1 MTYANLDEAFGNSFN
16 RCEEPPKKKEKFNC
30 NKNKSTFTVNEKDR
44 EIDSRNIN
52 LPNEP
57 APQSDNLN
65 NNIDFTNFATFSNK
79 PKNNNLLE
87 PFENPPSQQNQN
99 QNPNEIFEYSEEEN
113 NFIEN
118 VATTN
123 PVEGEV
129 EVEEEKQEPKPK
141 PKKRKRNKNE
151 EINNSQIV
159 EINNKMNFII
169 DQLNNNASNSDTNN
183 ESNIHDV
190 VLFILFGVFV
200 IVILESLYKLVVKL
214 CRYKMFNQ

>member
-1 MTYANLDEAFGNSFN
+1 MTYANLDEAFGSSFN

-30 NKNKSTFTVNEKDR
+30 NKNKSTFTVNKKDR

-57 APQSDNLN
+57 APQSGNLN

-79 PKNNNLLE
+79 PQNNNLLE
-87 PFENPPSQQNQN
+87 GFENPPSQQKQN
-99 QNPNEIFEYSEEEN
+99 QDPNEIFEYSEEEN

-118 VATTN
+118 VATAN
-123 PVEGEV
+123 PV
-129 EVEEEKQEPKPK
+129 EVEEEVAKQEPKPK
-141 PKKRKRNKNE
+141 PRKRKRDKNE

-159 EINNKMNFII
+159 EINNKINFII

>member
-1 MTYANLDEAFGNSFN
+1 MTYANLDEAFGSSFN

-30 NKNKSTFTVNEKDR
+30 NKNKSTFTVNKKDR

-57 APQSDNLN
+57 APQSGNLN

-79 PKNNNLLE
+79 PQNNNLLE
-87 PFENPPSQQNQN
+87 GFENPPSQQKQN
-99 QNPNEIFEYSEEEN
+99 QDPNEIFEYSEKEN
-113 NFIEN
+113 DIIEN
-118 VATTN
+118 VATAN
-123 PVEGEV
+123 PV
-129 EVEEEKQEPKPK
+129 EVEEEVAKQEPKPK
-141 PKKRKRNKNE
+141 PRKRKRDKNE

-159 EINNKMNFII
+159 EINNKINFII

>member
-1 MTYANLDEAFGNSFN
+1 MA
-16 RCEEPPKKKEKFNC
+16 
-30 NKNKSTFTVNEKDR
+30 
-44 EIDSRNIN
+44 
-52 LPNEP
+52 
-57 APQSDNLN
+57 
-65 NNIDFTNFATFSNK
+65 
-79 PKNNNLLE
+79 
-87 PFENPPSQQNQN
+87 
-99 QNPNEIFEYSEEEN
+99 
-113 NFIEN
+113 
-118 VATTN
+118 
-123 PVEGEV
+123 
-129 EVEEEKQEPKPK
+129 KQEAKPK
-141 PKKRKRNKNE
+141 PRKRKRNKNE

>member
-52 LPNEP
+52 LPNNP
-57 APQSDNLN
+57 APQSGNLN

-79 PKNNNLLE
+79 PQNNNLLE
-87 PFENPPSQQNQN
+87 GFENPPSQQNQNQN

-118 VATTN
+118 VATAN
-123 PVEGEV
+123 PVE
-129 EVEEEKQEPKPK
+129 EEAVKQDPKPK
-141 PKKRKRNKNE
+141 PRKRKRNKNE

-169 DQLNNNASNSDTNN
+169 DQLNNNTSNSDTNN